1 MNAPVSVDFLHRELP
16 AVGKRVHRLGLAL
29 NFGLD
34 PRGLETALERGL
46 GYLFYWQLRSRGLE
60 PVLKR
65 ALARDREKLVVAT
78 SAAIGFFGSTVRS
91 HCEGMLRRLGTDYL
105 DVYQLGWLGTA
116 SAWTP
121 ATVDAML
128 QLKREGKVR
137 AVGVSIHDRAR
148 AGRLAEDSPLDL
160 LMLRYNAAHPG
171 AERDVFPHL
180 ARRKPAVVAYTATA
194 WRRLLKAPRGWSGPT
209 MTAGDCYRFCLSSP
223 SVDVVLQGPANLA
236 QLEENLA
243 AVARGPLEEAEL
255 TWMREYGRLVHG

>member
-1 MNAPVSVDFLHRELP
+1 MNAPVSADFLHRELP

-34 PRGLETALERGL
+34 AKGLEAALERGL

-78 SAAIGFFGSTVRS
+78 SAAIGFFGATVRS
-91 HCEGMLRRLGTDYL
+91 HCEAMLRRLGTDYL

-121 ATVDAML
+121 ATVDALL

-148 AGRLAEDSPLDL
+148 AARLAEDSPLDL

-209 MTAGDCYRFCLSSP
+209 MTAGDCYRFCLSNP
-223 SVDVVLQGPANLA
+223 NVDVVLTGARSRAELD
-236 QLEENLA
+236 ENLA
-243 AVARGPLEEAEL
+243 ALERGPLSPDEDA
-255 TWMREYGRLVHG
+255 WIRRLGQAAR